1 MKSLLML
8 LRQLGFDDAQSQV
21 YMDIANTGPVTVLE
35 LSRSTNVK
43 RTTVHFYV
51 EQLLQK
57 GLITEGV
64 RRGRRVLSAVSL
76 EKLRQVVEEQKQQVA
91 VMERSLEKVIKEM
104 STSGNGDQSYGAG
117 FVVEDGAKA
126 MEQVYREAMEC
137 GEVVSYV
144 DVLKLDGLQ
153 DIRMKL
159 FTDVALRQSLYSFKE
174 LYCARDPGFPDY
186 ARKLKAFKPFVFTRT
201 GVKLAGNVV
210 NVLVFD
216 KTVAIIVRDTEWKVL
231 KLTQGVVAQLL
242 AGMMEGAI
250 T

>member
-21 YMDIANTGPVTVLE
+21 YMDIANSGPVTVLE
-35 LSRSTNVK
+35 LSRSTTIK

-57 GLITEGV
+57 GLIVEGV

-91 VMERSLEKVIKEM
+91 IMERSLEKVIVEM
-104 STSGNGDQSYGAG
+104 ASSGSGDQSYGVG
-117 FVVEDGAKA
+117 FVVEDGVVAI
-126 MEQVYREAMEC
+126 ERVYRDAFEC
-137 GEVVSYV
+137 GEVVSYI
-144 DVLKLDGLQ
+144 DVLNLDGLQ

-159 FTDVALRQSLYSFKE
+159 FADVALRQSLYSFKE

-186 ARKLKAFKPFVFTRT
+186 AKKLKAFKPFVFTRT

-216 KTVAIIVRDTEWKVL
+216 KTVAIIVRDTEWKVVR
-231 KLTQGVVAQLL
+231 LTQGIVAQLL
-242 AGMMEGAI
+242 AGMMEGMV
-250 T
+250 